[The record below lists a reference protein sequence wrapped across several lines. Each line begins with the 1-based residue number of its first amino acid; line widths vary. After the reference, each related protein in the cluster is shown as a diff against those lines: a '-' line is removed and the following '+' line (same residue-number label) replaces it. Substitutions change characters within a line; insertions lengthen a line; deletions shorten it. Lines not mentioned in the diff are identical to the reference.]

1 MLVRVVLSLHI
12 QDIQIRKYLSDGVGL
27 AAVGDLGSVGAVGDV
42 LVNDIGNNGDVA
54 RRNVDG
60 RNANGGES
68 DSSGELH
75 FVGIRN

>member
-1 MLVRVVLSLHI
+1 MLAAGSLNFA
-12 QDIQIRKYLSDGVGL
+12 DSSRKYLSDGVGL
-27 AAVGDLGSVGAVGDV
+27 AAVGDLGSEGAVGDV
-42 LVNDIGNNGDVA
+42 GLDDVGDDGDVA

-60 RNANGGES
+60 RDADGGES